1 MDLSKLSDEQLA
13 LAEKVAIEARRQGLD
28 ERFVLPMVM
37 AESGFNPKAVS
48 KKGAIGVMQLMP
60 NTAKMLGV
68 DPNDVDQNIQ
78 GGVRFIKQ
86 LIEKEHIGN
95 NPNKILMAY
104 NAGPDANF
112 FYSGDLKDLPD
123 ETLDHVLNIS
133 KMYGGEIPSALIS
146 REETQEEV
154 KPEQGETVEPFAG
167 SETKSEA
174 DKPFIGIAGGNIGLG
189 VASAIETG
197 KRVAPLLPNLLNT
210 VSGQQINPSQPV
222 SRMSLQ
228 RYLNSQIA
236 PNLKLPL
243 TELEK
248 VTGGA
253 KIRTMSEVQNAL
265 RAIQAVEEQKTTKP
279 LVKMVPGRPGVFEE
293 TGRFTSHTIPGR
305 PGVDLTPYETKAQGP
320 IRSAV
325 QRQLTTAGEVGRTV
339 APSLARIGGAGLG
352 GASAAVH
359 GYEAFELAKK
369 IEAQRAR
376 GEEPSKED
384 LARLAAKGS
393 AAVGGGLS
401 MFPFGVTQIGGLA
414 LSAPELGFTLYDWL
428 RERKRR
434 TANEPRGG
442 LESVDPMGNPLG
454 VAP

>member
-1 MDLSKLSDEQLA
+1 MRETLSIYNNNPGNLRPSKGMTYEGQIGVDDRGFAVFETPDYGRKALIGDIQAKMSQGRNTPESFIDKYAPGGKDQYGDENTEEQRDNYKIWLAHKLGLKSTGEA
-13 LAEKVAIEARRQGLD
+13 FPENSAEKLADAIAAFEGGSWQKKEEEPKEA
-28 ERFVLPMVM
+28 
-37 AESGFNPKAVS
+37 
-48 KKGAIGVMQLMP
+48 
-60 NTAKMLGV
+60 
-68 DPNDVDQNIQ
+68 
-78 GGVRFIKQ
+78 
-86 LIEKEHIGN
+86 
-95 NPNKILMAY
+95 
-104 NAGPDANF
+104 
-112 FYSGDLKDLPD
+112 
-123 ETLDHVLNIS
+123 
-133 KMYGGEIPSALIS
+133 
-146 REETQEEV
+146 QEEV
-154 KPEQGETVEPFAG
+154 KPEQGETVKPFAG